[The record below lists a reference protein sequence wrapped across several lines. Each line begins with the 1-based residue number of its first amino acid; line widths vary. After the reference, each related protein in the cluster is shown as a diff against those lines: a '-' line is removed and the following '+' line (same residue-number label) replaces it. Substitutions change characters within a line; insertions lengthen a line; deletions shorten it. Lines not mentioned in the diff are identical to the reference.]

1 VPWSLPFLRP
11 KDSFIT
17 CRDRDDGGGAQISA
31 RISTMI
37 LARLKGMTYAHTP
50 VSDVAHRPEDVPEA
64 EWAQAW
70 EGFFNLGHGEIQAAD
85 LKDPLRAIA
94 KPHRFWPRSR
104 FGDFTTP
111 LAPPRPSAPHHPDD
125 LMTWAWAFGVEPRGD
140 EVRVK
145 PARSPRRRTIVGA
158 IAYVLLM
165 ATGLGLW
172 YWLRTP

>member
-1 VPWSLPFLRP
+1 MKDLYKQLGVGETCDESDLREAISRAP
-11 KDSFIT
+11 GGLREVAEFILLNPA
-17 CRDRDDGGGAQISA
+17 RRAVYDRNRRVVQTIG
-31 RISTMI
+31 R
-37 LARLKGMTYAHTP
+37 
-50 VSDVAHRPEDVPEA
+50 
-64 EWAQAW
+64 
-70 EGFFNLGHGEIQAAD
+70 
-85 LKDPLRAIA
+85 LRASLGLNLS
-94 KPHRFWPRSR
+94 RFWPRSR